1 MLRERER
8 KRERER
14 ERERGR
20 ERGEIEGEREMG
32 RGERGG
38 RDIIFVLR
46 RIQDKGREQNM
57 GL

>member
-1 MLRERER
+1 MEKREGERE
-8 KRERER
+8 KD
-14 ERERGR
+14 
-20 ERGEIEGEREMG
+20 REMG

>member
-1 MLRERER
+1 
-8 KRERER
+8 
-14 ERERGR
+14 
-20 ERGEIEGEREMG
+20 MG
-32 RGERGG
+32 RVERGG